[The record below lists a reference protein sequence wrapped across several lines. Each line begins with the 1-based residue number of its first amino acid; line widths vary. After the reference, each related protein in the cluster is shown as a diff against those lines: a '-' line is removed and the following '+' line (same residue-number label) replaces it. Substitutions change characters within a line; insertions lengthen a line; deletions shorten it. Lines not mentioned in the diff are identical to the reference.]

1 MLNKEP
7 FPTRRQDVTKFC
19 TQTRAQAV
27 SVSEVHGKEAHVKDD
42 FTALT
47 KSTLVSK
54 HTKA

>member
-7 FPTRRQDVTKFC
+7 FPTRSQDVTKFC

-54 HTKA
+54 HTKE